1 MNDINKI
8 LADYTSGAATLEETN
23 AALAAAGAGFHLDP
37 DRNAISKDER
47 ATRGLLDTG
56 TGSLDK
62 VRILDGCRLDHAVNE
77 VQPDG
82 SVNMPAYVIAN
93 GRRYA
98 VRGDVLAEVE

>member
-8 LADYTSGAATLEETN
+8 LADYTGGSATLEETN
-23 AALAAAGAGFHLDP
+23 AALTAAGAGFHLDP
-37 DRNAISKDER
+37 DRNVITDAER
-47 ATRGLLDTG
+47 TTHGLLDTG
-56 TGSLDK
+56 TGTLNK
-62 VRILDGCRLDHAVNE
+62 VQIVDGHLVGGPINQ

>member
-1 MNDINKI
+1 MNNVNKI

-37 DRNAISKDER
+37 DSNAISEEER
-47 ATRGLLDTG
+47 ATHALLDTG
-56 TGSLDK
+56 TGTLDK
-62 VRILDGCRLDHAVNE
+62 VRIVDGTHLEFAVNE

-93 GRRYA
+93 GRHYA